1 MKKMIFIAFILTG
14 QMFAQIEN
22 GLYYSEDIYRS
33 DVDNHIAYNTTKM
46 ETSQYLDITSD
57 GIRIYP
63 PGGLGFY
70 HAWKS
75 IDFFDTH
82 YTYILTNGTKVCV
95 GPEIN
100 GIYYFYEDKYNAFEY
115 KKLIEF
121 RNMIKIPTY
130 DDNAE
135 SSKDGNYIMEIE

>member
-22 GLYYSEDIYRS
+22 GLYYSEDIYKS
-33 DVDNHIAYNTTKM
+33 DVDNYQAYNTTKI
-46 ETSQYLDITSD
+46 ETSSYLDITNN

-63 PGGLGFY
+63 SNGLGLY
-70 HAWKS
+70 HGWKS
-75 IDFFDTH
+75 INFFKDH
-82 YTYILTNGTKVCV
+82 YTYLLTNGSKVCV

-100 GIYYFYEDKYNAFEY
+100 GIYYFYELEYDLLEY

-121 RNMIKIPTY
+121 RNMIRVF
-130 DDNAE
+130 
-135 SSKDGNYIMEIE
+135 SKDDHAMKGNYLMELE